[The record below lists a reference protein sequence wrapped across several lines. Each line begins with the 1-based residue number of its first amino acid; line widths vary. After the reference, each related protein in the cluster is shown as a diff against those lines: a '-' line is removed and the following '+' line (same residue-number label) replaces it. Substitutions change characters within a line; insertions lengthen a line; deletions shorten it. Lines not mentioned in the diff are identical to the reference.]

1 MTRINSIKELRE
13 SVKRGYHDYLI
24 ALNSGLR
31 SSKRILIKEDGTF
44 EILNEIDGTLQNLSE
59 PQLNDKS
66 LTNIGKAID
75 RGAFYRYI

>member
-31 SSKRILIKEDGTF
+31 SSKRILIKEDGT
-44 EILNEIDGTLQNLSE
+44 LQNLSE